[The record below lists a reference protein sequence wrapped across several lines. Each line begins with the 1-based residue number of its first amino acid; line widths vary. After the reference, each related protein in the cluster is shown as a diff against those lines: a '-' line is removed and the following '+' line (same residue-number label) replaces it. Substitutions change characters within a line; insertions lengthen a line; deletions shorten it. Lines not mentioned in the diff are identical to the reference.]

1 MTATNHALTGALI
14 GLTVHNPWISL
25 PAALLSHIVCDSIP
39 HFGRE
44 KDWLKKS
51 SFTHYLMLDAALC
64 ILLVALL
71 FAFQPAYWALAAV
84 CAFVATSPD
93 LLWIRQF
100 MLVRSGRQYSPNVVE
115 RFLGWI
121 QWFQRP
127 IGALIELAWFAGIGI
142 LLWQFL

>member
-1 MTATNHALTGALI
+1 MTAANHALTGALI
-14 GLTVHNPWISL
+14 GLTVHNPWIAL
-25 PAALLSHIVCDSIP
+25 PIALCSHIVCDIIP

-44 KDWLKKS
+44 REWLKKP
-51 SFTHYLMLDAALC
+51 SFTRYLTLDATLC
-64 ILLVALL
+64 ILLVGLL
-71 FAFQPAYWALAAV
+71 FALQPAYWLLAAV

-100 MLVRSGRQYSPNVVE
+100 MLARTGKSCKPNMVE
-115 RFLGWI
+115 SFLGWI

-127 IGALIELAWFAGIGI
+127 LGALVELAWFIGASV